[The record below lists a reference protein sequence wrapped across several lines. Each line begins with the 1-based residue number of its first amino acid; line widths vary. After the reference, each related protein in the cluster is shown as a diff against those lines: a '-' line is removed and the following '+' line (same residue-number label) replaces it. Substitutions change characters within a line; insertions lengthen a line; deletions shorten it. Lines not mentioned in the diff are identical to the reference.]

1 MKKDRHDIANKLWM
15 TKFSLNEKCNL
26 DSLHCMGGGEM
37 EIKRESVCIGTRTR
51 TQKGKWLWLRCERA
65 RI

>member
-1 MKKDRHDIANKLWM
+1 MKKDRHDIANKFWM

-51 TQKGKWLWLRCERA
+51 TQKGK
-65 RI
+65 